1 MLFVLYLTV
10 MFNLY
15 PTDAPSVEVV
25 QPAPQLINCVEE
37 VQFPVEIQFPV
48 ELNQQG
54 NARIAAACV
63 AAVAIGAVLAWKSP
77 LGKKVRS
84 KIASAIAPV
93 ESV

>member
-1 MLFVLYLTV
+1 MLFVLYSKV

-15 PTDAPSVEVV
+15 PTDAPSVESLQVDL
-25 QPAPQLINCVEE
+25 QLADC
-37 VQFPVEIQFPV
+37 EIDLLS
-48 ELNQQG
+48 EKLLSTKLAQQG

-63 AAVAIGAVLAWKSP
+63 AAVAVGAVIAWKSP

>member
-1 MLFVLYLTV
+1 

-15 PTDAPSVEVV
+15 PTDAPSVESLQVDL
-25 QPAPQLINCVEE
+25 QLADC
-37 VQFPVEIQFPV
+37 EIDLLS
-48 ELNQQG
+48 EKLLSTKLAQQG

-63 AAVAIGAVLAWKSP
+63 AAVAVGAVIAWKSP
-77 LGKKVRS
+77 LGKKIRS

>member
-1 MLFVLYLTV
+1 MLFVLYFKI

-37 VQFPVEIQFPV
+37 IQFPV

-54 NARIAAACV
+54 NTRIAAACV
-63 AAVAIGAVLAWKSP
+63 AAVAIGAVIAWKSP
-77 LGKKVRS
+77 LGKKVRT

-93 ESV
+93 ASV

>member
-1 MLFVLYLTV
+1 MLFVLYFKI

-15 PTDAPSVEVV
+15 PTDAPSVESLQVDL
-25 QPAPQLINCVEE
+25 QLADC
-37 VQFPVEIQFPV
+37 EIDLLS
-48 ELNQQG
+48 EKLLSTKLAQQG

-63 AAVAIGAVLAWKSP
+63 AAVAIGAVIAWKSP
-77 LGKKVRS
+77 LGKKVRT

>member
-1 MLFVLYLTV
+1 MLFVLYSKV

-37 VQFPVEIQFPV
+37 IQFPV

-54 NARIAAACV
+54 NTRIAAACV
-63 AAVAIGAVLAWKSP
+63 AAVAIGAVIAWKSP
-77 LGKKVRS
+77 LGKKVRT

-93 ESV
+93 ASV

>member
-1 MLFVLYLTV
+1 MLFVLYFKV
-10 MFNLY
+10 MFTLI

-25 QPAPQLINCVEE
+25 QPAPQLINCVE
-37 VQFPVEIQFPV
+37 EIQFPV

-63 AAVAIGAVLAWKSP
+63 AAVAIGAVIAWKSP

-84 KIASAIAPV
+84 KIASAITPV

>member
-1 MLFVLYLTV
+1 MLFVLYSKV
-10 MFNLY
+10 MFTLI

-25 QPAPQLINCVEE
+25 QPAPQFTSCVE
-37 VQFPVEIQFPV
+37 EIQFPV

-54 NARIAAACV
+54 NSRIAAACV
-63 AAVAIGAVLAWKSP
+63 AAVAIGAVIAWKSP

>member
-1 MLFVLYLTV
+1 MLFVLYSKV

-15 PTDAPSVEVV
+15 PTDAPSVESLQVDL
-25 QPAPQLINCVEE
+25 QLADC
-37 VQFPVEIQFPV
+37 EIDLLS
-48 ELNQQG
+48 EKLLSTKLAQQG

-63 AAVAIGAVLAWKSP
+63 AAVAVGAVIAWKSP
-77 LGKKVRS
+77 LGKKIRS

>member
-1 MLFVLYLTV
+1 MLFVLYSKV

-37 VQFPVEIQFPV
+37 IQFPV

-54 NARIAAACV
+54 NTRIAAVCV
-63 AAVAIGAVLAWKSP
+63 AAVAIGAVIAWKSP
-77 LGKKVRS
+77 LGKKVRT

-93 ESV
+93 ASV